1 MALVSCK
8 ECNKK
13 ISETAGS
20 CPNCGI
26 ANPGISNDELN
37 TLDKRIGFFKQ
48 RWIAG
53 IPFWFGVF
61 WLVLPMFTGGAKDEV
76 ILAWGLSKWLIGFG
90 VIHYVLSEIERNLF
104 EKKIVKSK

>member
-8 ECNKK
+8 ECNKQ
-13 ISETAGS
+13 ISESAIV

-26 ANPGISNDELN
+26 ANPGISNNELN
-37 TLDKRIGFFKQ
+37 VLDKRISFFKQ

-61 WLVLPMFTGGAKDEV
+61 WVVLPMFTGGSKDEV
-76 ILAWGLSKWLIGFG
+76 ALAWGFSKWLIGFG
-90 VIHYVLSEIERNLF
+90 VLHYIVSEIERNLF
-104 EKKIVKSK
+104 ERKRAKHK